1 MELVTPELR
10 EKLLAN
16 GQEFAI
22 AIMSRWPAGS
32 TRPAREP
39 GS

>member
-10 EKLLAN
+10 EKLLEN
-16 GQEFAI
+16 GKKRRLT
-22 AIMSRWPAGS
+22 IMSRWPDGS

>member
-10 EKLLAN
+10 RSCSPTE
-16 GQEFAI
+16 EFAI
-22 AIMSRWPAGS
+22 ATMSRWSAGS

>member
-16 GQEFAI
+16 GRNAI
-22 AIMSRWPAGS
+22 ATMSRWPAGS